1 MNVLIIEDESKTAKD
16 LKNLVE
22 AIDNDIKVIEILYSV
37 SSAVQWFKE
46 NPSPD
51 LIFSDIQLSDG
62 LSFDIYR
69 DVQVNAPVI
78 FCTAFDEYAIRA
90 FETNGIDYLLKP
102 IDEVMLEQSLEKYHR
117 FKNLFESQQT
127 GYQKKLIKLLGQMDT
142 KYKQFILVY
151 FKEKMIPVRASEIK
165 YIYTENGLVYIH
177 TGLDRFT
184 CQHTMEQLEGML
196 NPQQFYKANRQFII
210 NRDIIQ
216 NVEHYFNRRLFVK
229 LNCETPEKVII
240 SKIKAS
246 DFLQWIED

>member
-1 MNVLIIEDESKTAKD
+1 MNVLIIEDEIKTAKD

-22 AIDNDIKVIEILYSV
+22 AADSDIKVIEILHSV
-37 SSAVQWFKE
+37 SSSVQWFKE

-102 IDEVMLEQSLEKYHR
+102 IDETMLEQSLEKYHR
-117 FKNLFESQQT
+117 LKNLFESQQEQ
-127 GYQKKLIKLLGQMDT
+127 YQKKLIKLLGQMDI
-142 KYKQFILVY
+142 KYKQSILVY
-151 FKEKMIPVRASEIK
+151 FKEKMIPVRTSEIR
-165 YIYTENGLVYIH
+165 YIYAENGLVHIH
-177 TGLDRFT
+177 TGLNQFVSQYT
-184 CQHTMEQLEGML
+184 LEQLEAML

-210 NRDIIQ
+210 NRDNIR

-229 LNCETPEKVII
+229 LNCETPEKIII
-240 SKIKAS
+240 SKIKAN